1 MLQSCVLAQ
10 ENLKY
15 DLSGRLKETE
25 RIPAPPKQGIG
36 VLKHAKKKNSR
47 QFLETSSKVW
57 YRHVLSILNESF
69 PISKLNALV
78 L

>member
-36 VLKHAKKKNSR
+36 VLKHAKKK
-47 QFLETSSKVW
+47 K
-57 YRHVLSILNESF
+57 
-69 PISKLNALV
+69 
-78 L
+78 

>member
-25 RIPAPPKQGIG
+25 CIPAPPKQGIG
-36 VLKHAKKKNSR
+36 VLKHAKKK
-47 QFLETSSKVW
+47 K
-57 YRHVLSILNESF
+57 
-69 PISKLNALV
+69 
-78 L
+78 